1 MALPARHTPPVP
13 AAQPDS
19 PLAVIVR
26 VTNEGREARHC
37 ALIVSDVAEVMRP
50 LPIEGVAHMP
60 AFVLGL
66 SLIRGTPIPVVD
78 AAALLAHGRE
88 HRPLDEEAV
97 PALEKVVPTR
107 FVVVRAGDRRVAL
120 AVQGVLGVRPLARE
134 TLRALP
140 PLLANA
146 GAQVVTALGTLDAQL
161 LTVLSGGYLV
171 PPALWEA
178 LATPQ
183 GVT

>member
-1 MALPARHTPPVP
+1 
-13 AAQPDS
+13 
-19 PLAVIVR
+19 
-26 VTNEGREARHC
+26 
-37 ALIVSDVAEVMRP
+37 
-50 LPIEGVAHMP
+50 
-60 AFVLGL
+60 
-66 SLIRGTPIPVVD
+66 
-78 AAALLAHGRE
+78 
-88 HRPLDEEAV
+88 
-97 PALEKVVPTR
+97 VVPTR